1 MKLATTGLAAAVLLA
16 GCTIERTVIEQ
27 PTTTSAAPTTTTEA
41 PRSGYRIPETASAE
55 DEFIAIIVQV
65 YGPLPVSRYE
75 VIETGWITCDGLDAG
90 VTQTEV
96 EQMILESATTEDSVL
111 FLTAVFGAA
120 VLYLCP
126 EYAWM
131 LDKY

>member
-1 MKLATTGLAAAVLLA
+1 MKLAAIGLATAVTLT

-27 PTTTSAAPTTTTEA
+27 PTTTSAAPTTTEA

-65 YGPLPVSRYE
+65 YGPLPVSRAE
-75 VIETGWITCDGLDAG
+75 VIETGWITCQGLDAG
-90 VTQTEV
+90 VTQSQV
-96 EQMILESATTEDSVL
+96 EQMILDSASTEDSVL

>member
-1 MKLATTGLAAAVLLA
+1 MKLVATGVIAAITLT

-27 PTTTSAAPTTTTEA
+27 PTTTSEAPAPTTA
-41 PRSGYRIPETASAE
+41 PPVYRIPETASAE
-55 DEFIAIIVQV
+55 DAFIDVIIEV
-65 YGPLPVSRYE
+65 YGPLPVPRSE
-75 VIETGWITCDGLDAG
+75 VIATGWITCEGLDAG

-96 EQMILESATTEDSVL
+96 ENMILEAADTEDSVM
-111 FLTAVFGAA
+111 FLGTIFGAA
-120 VLYLCP
+120 ILHLCP